1 MPKIVN
7 QAVCRKTNKRLK
19 MELVD
24 EIEALKAAGL
34 TPKEALDGA
43 LEARRIKAQTGI
55 PILLPVPYFV
65 HIYINLYVCQCHI
78 LFQL

>member
-7 QAVCRKTNKRLK
+7 QSVCRKTNKRLK

-24 EIEALKAAGL
+24 EIQALKAAGL
-34 TPKEALDGA
+34 TSKEALDGA

-55 PILLPVPYFV
+55 PILLPIPYFHV
-65 HIYINLYVCQCHI
+65 IISSVSSLRCH
-78 LFQL
+78 